1 MEWRDRVGRSIEIGS
16 LKGIDVKVHPTFAI
30 VVLWVMYQWGVT
42 AGQGVVGVIFGT
54 IVLLSVFGCI
64 LLHELA
70 HAVVATQ
77 HGLRVRDIT
86 LLPIGGVARV
96 EHGLLAPRSEA
107 MIALAGPA
115 MNVAIALAMT
125 PLVIIVVAMRH
136 LDHPV
141 SILLYASEIS
151 LAGFILYLWIANLL
165 LAVFNLIPAF
175 PMDGGRV
182 LRAMLSR
189 VRGKAEATRIAV
201 LVGYVFAVLLTV
213 AGLLMGDYLMPL
225 VSIFI
230 VVAAQM
236 EASHVRM
243 ESALRRLP
251 VGQFA
256 LWESGGIRPDAPL
269 AHAVNG
275 GPRDIAVTRDGVV
288 VGMLWRHDLMRHLNG
303 AHRDLYVRD
312 IMDRRFNAVEVSDS
326 VYDVHL
332 WLATGDRP
340 AVPVVEHGIY
350 RGIFTGERLAHVYD
364 HIDRRQF
371 RLGRNLAGVISRRRL
386 AAR

>member
-1 MEWRDRVGRSIEIGS
+1 VGRSFRITTI
-16 LKGIDVKVHPTFAI
+16 KNIDVMVHPSFAI

-42 AGQGVVGVIFGT
+42 AQQGIAGVIFGT
-54 IVLLSVFGCI
+54 IVILSVFGCV

-70 HAVVATQ
+70 HALVAIQ

-96 EHGLLAPRSEA
+96 EQAVMSPRSEA
-107 MIALAGPA
+107 IIALAGPA
-115 MNVAIALAMT
+115 MNIAIALALT
-125 PLVIIVVAMRH
+125 PLVAIVVAIRH

-141 SILLYASEIS
+141 TILLYASELS

-165 LAVFNLIPAF
+165 LAAFNLIPAF

-182 LRAMLSR
+182 LRAGLSHF
-189 VRGKAEATRIAV
+189 RGKAEATKTAV
-201 LVGYVFAVLLTV
+201 FIGYAF
-213 AGLLMGDYLMPL
+213 AGLLVVVGLVAGDVMMPL

-236 EASHVRM
+236 EVNFVRI

-256 LWESGGIRPDAPL
+256 LWEAGGIRPDAPL

-275 GPRDIAVTRDGVV
+275 GPRDITVTRDGVV

-303 AHRDLYVRD
+303 AHRDLFVRD
-312 IMDRRFNAVEVSDS
+312 IMDRRFNAVDVNDS

-332 WLATGDRP
+332 WLASSSRP
-340 AVPVVEHGIY
+340 AVPVVENGVY
-350 RGIFTGERLAHVYD
+350 RGIFTGERLAHVYEHLD
-364 HIDRRQF
+364 KRSF
-371 RLGRNLAGVISRRRL
+371 RWQRNLLGAIQRVRL
-386 AAR
+386 AWR

>member
-1 MEWRDRVGRSIEIGS
+1 VGRSFRIATIKS
-16 LKGIDVKVHPTFAI
+16 IDVKVHPTFAL

-42 AGQGVVGVIFGT
+42 AQAGIAGVIFGT
-54 IVLLSVFGCI
+54 LVLLAVFACV

-70 HAVVATQ
+70 HALVAIQ

-96 EHGLLAPRSEA
+96 EHSLLSPKSEA
-107 MIALAGPA
+107 IIALAGPA
-115 MNVAIALAMT
+115 MNIAIALVLT
-125 PLVIIVVAMRH
+125 PLVAIVVAIRH

-141 SILLYASEIS
+141 SILLYASELS
-151 LAGFILYLWIANLL
+151 PAGFILYLWIANLL
-165 LAVFNLIPAF
+165 LAAFNLIPAF

-182 LRAMLSR
+182 LRAALSR
-189 VRGKAEATRIAV
+189 YRGKDEATRVAV
-201 LVGYVFAVLLTV
+201 LIGYVFAVLLTV
-213 AGLLMGDYLMPL
+213 GGLLVGDYLMPL

-236 EASHVRM
+236 EANFVRM
-243 ESALRRLP
+243 ESAMRRLP

-256 LWESGGIRPDAPL
+256 LWEAGGIRPDAPL

-275 GPRDIAVTRDGVV
+275 GPRDVAVTRDGVV
-288 VGMLWRHDLMRHLNG
+288 VGMLWRHDLLRHLNG
-303 AHRDLYVRD
+303 AHRDLFVRD

-332 WLATGDRP
+332 WLATSSRP
-340 AVPVVEHGIY
+340 AVPVVENGIY
-350 RGIFTGERLAHVYD
+350 RGIFTGERLAHVYE
-364 HIDRRQF
+364 HLDRHNF
-371 RLGRNLAGVISRRRL
+371 RWQRNLIGVLHRLRL
-386 AAR
+386 AWR